1 MQLYH
6 STDRDGITI
15 VRPSVEA
22 MQAVLE
28 QLNEDNAAEA
38 DYPEVCLMNDTVGWS
53 LLVYPSAI
61 VSLEIEQAA
70 DEVQYI
76 QLDHFRD
83 ALKLWQLLAEGD
95 TQALKQLP
103 WRAND

>member
-15 VRPSVEA
+15 VRPPVEA

-28 QLNEDNAAEA
+28 QLNEANAAEA
-38 DYPEVCLMNDTVGWS
+38 DYPEVCLMNDTVGWT

-61 VSLEIEQAA
+61 VSLEIDQA
-70 DEVQYI
+70 DNNSQYL
-76 QLDHFRD
+76 QLEHCTD
-83 ALKLWQLLAEGD
+83 ALKLWKLLAEGNI
-95 TQALKQLP
+95 QALMQYP
-103 WRAND
+103 WQANE

>member
-15 VRPSVEA
+15 VRPSTQA

-28 QLNEDNAAEA
+28 QLNEENNAEA
-38 DYPEVCLMNDTVGWS
+38 DYPEVCLMNDSLGWS

-61 VSLEIEQAA
+61 VSLEIDQAA

-83 ALKLWQLLAEGD
+83 ALKLWELLAKGD
-95 TQALKQLP
+95 TQALEQIP

>member
-6 STDRDGITI
+6 STDRDGTH

-61 VSLEIEQAA
+61 VTAA
-70 DEVQYI
+70 NTCKALQTK
-76 QLDHFRD
+76 LSTASSTCSTRALPTD
-83 ALKLWQLLAEGD
+83 ALCTRFLSI
-95 TQALKQLP
+95 
-103 WRAND
+103 

>member
-38 DYPEVCLMNDTVGWS
+38 DYPEVYLMNDTVGWS

-61 VSLEIEQAA
+61 VSLEIDQAVNS
-70 DEVQYI
+70 VQYL
-76 QLDHFRD
+76 QLEYCTD
-83 ALKLWQLLAEGD
+83 ALKLWKLLAQGNV
-95 TQALKQLP
+95 QALMQYP
-103 WRAND
+103 WQTSE

>member
-22 MQAVLE
+22 MLAVLE
-28 QLNEDNAAEA
+28 QLHEDCATEA
-38 DYPEVCLMNDTVGWS
+38 DYPEVCLMNDTLGWS

-61 VSLEIEQAA
+61 VSLEI
-70 DEVQYI
+70 
-76 QLDHFRD
+76 DHATNNNRHLHLEYCTD
-83 ALKLWQLLAEGD
+83 ALKLWELLAQGNI
-95 TQALKQLP
+95 QALMQYP
-103 WRAND
+103 WQTSE

>member
-28 QLNEDNAAEA
+28 QLNEGNAAEA
-38 DYPEVCLMNDTVGWS
+38 DYPEVCLMNDTVAGHYS
-53 LLVYPSAI
+53 SIPA
-61 VSLEIEQAA
+61 
-70 DEVQYI
+70 
-76 QLDHFRD
+76 QL
-83 ALKLWQLLAEGD
+83 
-95 TQALKQLP
+95 
-103 WRAND
+103 

>member
-28 QLNEDNAAEA
+28 QLDEDNVAEA

-61 VSLEIEQAA
+61 VSLEIDQA
-70 DEVQYI
+70 VNSSQYM
-76 QLDHFRD
+76 QLEHFRD
-83 ALKLWQLLAEGD
+83 ALKLWKLLAKGD
-95 TQALKQLP
+95 TQALEQYS
-103 WRAND
+103 WQTS

>member
-61 VSLEIEQAA
+61 VSLEIDQTVNS
-70 DEVQYI
+70 VQYL
-76 QLDHFRD
+76 QLEHYTD
-83 ALKLWQLLAEGD
+83 ALKLWKLLAQGNV
-95 TQALKQLP
+95 QALMQYP
-103 WRAND
+103 WQTSE

>member
-22 MQAVLE
+22 MQAVLG
-28 QLNEDNAAEA
+28 QLNEENAAEA
-38 DYPEVCLMNDTVGWS
+38 DYPEVCLMNDTLGWS

-61 VSLEIEQAA
+61 VSLEIDQAA
-70 DEVQYI
+70 NNSQYM
-76 QLDHFRD
+76 QLEHCTD
-83 ALKLWQLLAEGD
+83 ALKLWKLLAQGNV
-95 TQALKQLP
+95 QALMRYP
-103 WRAND
+103 WHTSE